1 MPYCF
6 LHICAIEQMMLSHSR
21 RSRNINNIIHATC
34 TSNMSSEKEAALGL
48 PQLGDKLLADT
59 NSGNVNGKPQNC
71 EIDAQEY

>member
-1 MPYCF
+1 
-6 LHICAIEQMMLSHSR
+6 
-21 RSRNINNIIHATC
+21 
-34 TSNMSSEKEAALGL
+34 MSSEKEAALGL